1 MPEIRLKELRL
12 PEFHLPEMTRED
24 IARTINDARS
34 EIDLGKIERP
44 DIDLSRA
51 DIGRFVTTA
60 AENAGLIS
68 VTRRPRPLFIVGI
81 VAAIG
86 LVIAAVVAATVIGP
100 RIAEARR
107 RDAEPDDDT
116 RGVAEGMPEPSG
128 EADEAG
134 EAGEPSTTALMT
146 DMPVGPVA
154 IPIEPTAFPEHAAS
168 EPAAAEAAA
177 ERVLS

>member
-107 RDAEPDDDT
+107 RDA
-116 RGVAEGMPEPSG
+116 
-128 EADEAG
+128 
-134 EAGEPSTTALMT
+134 
-146 DMPVGPVA
+146 
-154 IPIEPTAFPEHAAS
+154 
-168 EPAAAEAAA
+168 
-177 ERVLS
+177 